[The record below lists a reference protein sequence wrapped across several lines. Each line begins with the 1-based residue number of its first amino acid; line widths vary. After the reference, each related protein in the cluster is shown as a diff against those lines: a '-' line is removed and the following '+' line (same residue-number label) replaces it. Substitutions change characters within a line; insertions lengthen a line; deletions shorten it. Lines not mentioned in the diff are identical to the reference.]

1 MKSDCSAAG
10 AVLKPDVK
18 TNIGIVGTALN
29 TNGRVVVVQA
39 QEDTTVSIDYRPAY
53 L

>member
-1 MKSDCSAAG
+1 M
-10 AVLKPDVK
+10 LKKGVK
-18 TNIGIVGTALN
+18 TNIGIVGAALN
-29 TNGRVVVVQA
+29 NNGRVVVVQA

>member
-1 MKSDCSAAG
+1 M
-10 AVLKPDVK
+10 LKPDVK